1 MKKFINYNLDELKK
15 ILYEN
20 LEKELMKSF
29 MKCVAYVVE
38 KFDFFN

>member
-1 MKKFINYNLDELKK
+1 MKKFINFNLEELKK
-15 ILYEN
+15 ILFEN

-29 MKCVAYVVE
+29 MKGIAYLVE